1 VPPDFSLPPPSYPA
15 VLILHEVAD
24 YPAWKTVFDG
34 AASLRREAGEISFEV
49 LRDTDQPEL
58 VVHLSSWKSHAAA
71 RSFFASPR
79 LEEIRRQ
86 AGVKSPRFLYLNR
99 VAAGEL

>member
-1 VPPDFSLPPPSYPA
+1 MPSDFPLPPPPHPA
-15 VLILHEVAD
+15 VLIVHEVAD

-34 AASLRREAGEISFEV
+34 AASLRREAGEINFEV
-49 LRDTDQPEL
+49 LRDADQPEL

-71 RSFFASPR
+71 RRFFESPR
-79 LEEIRRQ
+79 LGEIRRQ

-99 VAAGEL
+99 VAGGEL